1 MSESTQP
8 ASVTIATLLKDV
20 QSTPESAFDLELIA
34 GSTGLPR
41 RITNSQPQKTGLAL
55 AGFDGYLRPGRA
67 LILGESEIR
76 YLESLGSDAC
86 RDTLGRVLSHDLPCI
101 VVTQGLAAPPA
112 LLEAADRHGVPV
124 LTTKAATPEAMARL
138 ITVLDSRLA
147 ARTMVHG
154 VLMDILGLGVLVIG
168 ESGIG
173 KSECALDLIV
183 RGHRLVADDA
193 VELRCRAAAFVL
205 GRSPDATRQH
215 MEIRGLGLIN
225 VQDLFGVASTRTS
238 KRVELVVQLE
248 RWEPGREYRPAGP
261 RRPAVRGVGR
271 PHPHDS
277 HAGRTGS
284 ERRDP
289 GRSRGTQ
296 PVAQVA
302 WSQRRRATRQEARPP
317 SGRTRCHRRR
327 RRRSGGVLMREKRH
341 AARRAAR
348 TAVTSRFVVLTG
360 LSGSGKS
367 QAIRALE
374 DLGYFCVDNLPVML
388 LPMLAELT
396 LRAGTEIARAAVV
409 VDVREGKLLRE
420 FPGIYRKMKAIRG
433 LNPVLIFLESTEET
447 LVRRFSETRRPHPL
461 APDRSALE
469 GIREEKKA
477 MRAIRRLADHIVD
490 TSEMTV
496 HELRHAFT
504 NVGSGRAPGS
514 QLVVTVLSFGFKH
527 GIPVDS
533 DLLFDVRF
541 LPNPH
546 FVPELRPHT
555 GRDPRVVEFLDRAP
569 ATHEFL
575 DHTLNLLKFLVP
587 QYVTEGKSYLTVG
600 IGCTGG
606 RHRSVAIAEAL
617 KKGLS
622 GIPGVRVRVK
632 HRDIANE

>member
-1 MSESTQP
+1 
-8 ASVTIATLLKDV
+8 
-20 QSTPESAFDLELIA
+20 
-34 GSTGLPR
+34 
-41 RITNSQPQKTGLAL
+41 
-55 AGFDGYLRPGRA
+55 
-67 LILGESEIR
+67 
-76 YLESLGSDAC
+76 
-86 RDTLGRVLSHDLPCI
+86 
-101 VVTQGLAAPPA
+101 
-112 LLEAADRHGVPV
+112 
-124 LTTKAATPEAMARL
+124 
-138 ITVLDSRLA
+138 
-147 ARTMVHG
+147 
-154 VLMDILGLGVLVIG
+154 
-168 ESGIG
+168 
-173 KSECALDLIV
+173 
-183 RGHRLVADDA
+183 
-193 VELRCRAAAFVL
+193 
-205 GRSPDATRQH
+205 
-215 MEIRGLGLIN
+215 
-225 VQDLFGVASTRTS
+225 
-238 KRVELVVQLE
+238 
-248 RWEPGREYRPAGP
+248 
-261 RRPAVRGVGR
+261 
-271 PHPHDS
+271 
-277 HAGRTGS
+277 
-284 ERRDP
+284 
-289 GRSRGTQ
+289 
-296 PVAQVA
+296 
-302 WSQRRRATRQEARPP
+302 
-317 SGRTRCHRRR
+317 
-327 RRRSGGVLMREKRH
+327 MREKRH

-409 VDVREGKLLRE
+409 VDVREGKLLAE
-420 FPGIYRKMKAIRG
+420 FPAIYKKMKAIRG
-433 LNPVLIFLESTEET
+433 LNPVLIFLEAAEPT

-469 GIREEKKA
+469 GIREERKA
-477 MRAIRRLADHIVD
+477 MKPIRDLADHIVD

-496 HELRHAFT
+496 HELRHTFT
-504 NVGSGRAPGS
+504 GVASGRAPGS
-514 QLVVTVLSFGFKH
+514 QLVVTILSFGFKH

-555 GRDPRVVEFLDRAP
+555 GRDAKVVKFLDRSK

-587 QYVTEGKSYLTVG
+587 QYVHEGKSYLTVG

-622 GIPGVRVRVK
+622 GIPNVRVRVK